1 MPTYFARRLIPVAG
15 PVLENAALTVRDGRI
30 AAIGPRHR
38 ADLPAGDA
46 VFDLGDVVLLPGFV
60 NAHTHL
66 EFGGLSQPLG
76 RPGMSFPDWVREV
89 LAYRRTG
96 GFDPIA
102 AIDAGLRESAR
113 FGVTTIGDIAS
124 TSPETLFDRAPT
136 NVEVVAFV
144 ETLGL
149 AESRLPDQLVRLE
162 AFLARADTSSVRR
175 GISPHAP
182 YSTRPALVEAAVAL
196 STKLRLPTAMHLAES
211 REELE
216 LLRSGSGPFVD
227 FLREL
232 GVWDP
237 QAIPFGATPLD
248 YLRTLS
254 RAQRALVV
262 HGNYLAPNEIEFLAA
277 HAELM
282 SVVYCPR
289 THAYF
294 AHDRHPLPQLIA
306 AGASVALG
314 TDGRCTNPDLDLLA
328 EMRCVAASFPELRP
342 ERILQLGTLDGARAL
357 GRADEVGSLVVGK
370 HADFV
375 AVAGVDE
382 AVDPAAA
389 VLGESAHV
397 VGVWKRGREVKAE

>member
-1 MPTYFARRLIPVAG
+1 MPTYFARWLIPVAG
-15 PVLENAALTVRDGRI
+15 PIVENGALTVLDGRI
-30 AAIGPRHR
+30 AAIAPRHR

-46 VFDLGDVVLLPGFV
+46 TFELGDVVLLPGFV

-66 EFGGLSQPLG
+66 EFSGLSQPLG

-89 LAYRRTG
+89 LAYRRTVA
-96 GFDPIA
+96 FDAVA
-102 AIDAGLRESAR
+102 AIDAGLRESADC
-113 FGVTTIGDIAS
+113 GVTTIGEIAS
-124 TSPETLFDRAPT
+124 TNPETLFDRRPS

-149 AESRLPDQLVRLE
+149 GESRLADQLARLE
-162 AFLARADTSSVRR
+162 AFLARGDSPSVRR

-182 YSTRPALVEAAVAL
+182 YSTRPALVEAAVARSAEL
-196 STKLRLPTAMHLAES
+196 GLPVAMHLAES
-211 REELE
+211 CEELE
-216 LLRSGSGPFVD
+216 LLRSGSGSFVD

-237 QAIPFGATPLD
+237 QAIPLRTTPLD

-254 RAQRALVV
+254 CAHRALVV
-262 HGNYLAPNEIEFLAA
+262 HGNYLASDEIDFLAA
-277 HAELM
+277 RAERM

-294 AHDRHPLPQLIA
+294 AHDKHPLPRLLA

-314 TDGRCTNPDLDLLA
+314 TDGRCTNPDLDMLA
-328 EMRCVAASFPELRP
+328 ELRCVAASFPEIRP

-357 GRADEVGSLVVGK
+357 GRASEIGSLAVGK
-370 HADFV
+370 QADFV
-375 AVAGVDE
+375 ALAGVAE
-382 AVDPAAA
+382 SREPAAA
-389 VLGESAHV
+389 VLGDSAHV
-397 VGVWKRGREVKAE
+397 VGVWKRGREVVAE